1 MKKLDI
7 YLLRQFFTILAM
19 AILGFV
25 SVFVIV
31 DLIENIDKFI
41 DNSVPLKVIVL
52 FYYYTL
58 PWFFSIGLP
67 MATLIAT
74 VFSIGL
80 MAKRN
85 EWTAM
90 KSSGISLYRIA
101 IPLIL
106 AGVLLSFISYELDN
120 NLVTKGNE
128 KVSEI
133 EKKHMR
139 RKARKNTF
147 RTNKILHDVLLQKH
161 ETTHISLAKYSIN
174 GMDADNAT
182 IITLENGFLSKRIDA
197 RKMFWND
204 SLSLW
209 NSSNYSIRHF
219 DENGVEI
226 DVIIS
231 PGDTLIN
238 ANFIPDDITQRFKS
252 PDEMNYDELTERIA
266 LLKENGVKTIR
277 WEVARYNKISFSLT
291 SLIVILFGLPLAV
304 SKQKGGLAFAAGMS
318 VFVIFAYYAFIKF
331 GQSLGYKEVLDPFI
345 SAWIGNVIFAIG
357 GLILLFSVRK

>member
-7 YLLRQFFTILAM
+7 YLLRQFFTILTM

-101 IPLIL
+101 IPLLL

-139 RKARKNTF
+139 RKARRNTF
-147 RTNKILHDVLLQKH
+147 RTSKILHDVLLQKH

-174 GMDADNAT
+174 GMEADNAT
-182 IITLENGFLSKRIDA
+182 IITLDSGFLSKRIDA

-209 NSSNYSIRHF
+209 NSSNYSIRYF
-219 DENGVEI
+219 DENGVET

-231 PGDTLIN
+231 PGDTLLN
-238 ANFIPDDITQRFKS
+238 ANFIPDDITHQFKS
-252 PDEMNYDELTERIA
+252 PDEMNYDELTKRIA
-266 LLKENGVKTIR
+266 LLKENGVKTVR
-277 WEVARYNKISFSLT
+277 WEVARYNKVSFSLT

-357 GLILLFSVRK
+357 GLLLLFSVRK

>member
-1 MKKLDI
+1 MKKLDL
-7 YLLRQFFTILAM
+7 YLLRQFITILIM
-19 AILGFV
+19 AIMGFV

-41 DNSVPLKVIVL
+41 DNSVQLNIIFL
-52 FYYYTL
+52 FYLYTL

-101 IPLIL
+101 IPLLFMGI
-106 AGVLLSFISYELDN
+106 VLSLISYELDN
-120 NLVTKGNE
+120 NLVTRGNE
-128 KVSEI
+128 KVTEI
-133 EKKHMR
+133 EQQYMR
-139 RKARKNTF
+139 REARKNTF
-147 RTNKILHDVLLQKH
+147 RTNKILHDVLLQKQ
-161 ETTHISLAKYSIN
+161 ETTHVSIAKYSIS
-174 GMDADNAT
+174 GMEANYAT
-182 IITLENGFLSKRIDA
+182 ILSLENGYISKRIDA

-204 SLSLW
+204 SLLLW
-209 NSSNYSIRHF
+209 NINSYSIRNF
-219 DENGVEI
+219 DENGEEI
-226 DVIIS
+226 EVLIS
-231 PGDTLIN
+231 ASDTLIN
-238 ANFIPDDITQRFKS
+238 ANFIPDDITKQFKP
-252 PDEMNYDELTERIA
+252 PDEMNYKELTERIL

-277 WEVARYNKISFSLT
+277 WEVSLYNKVSFSLT
-291 SLIVILFGLPLAV
+291 SLVVILFGLPLAV

-318 VFVIFAYYAFIKF
+318 VFVIFAYYAIIKF

-345 SAWIGNVIFAIG
+345 SAWIGNIIFAIG
-357 GLILLFSVRK
+357 GIILLLSVRK

>member
-7 YLLRQFFTILAM
+7 YLLRQFISILTM

-41 DNSVPLKVIVL
+41 DNAVPIKIIIL
-52 FYYYTL
+52 FYFYTL

-101 IPLIL
+101 IPLIV
-106 AGVLLSFISYELDN
+106 AGIFLSIISYELDN

-139 RKARKNTF
+139 RKARRNTF
-147 RTNKILHDVLLQKH
+147 RTSKI
-161 ETTHISLAKYSIN
+161 
-174 GMDADNAT
+174 
-182 IITLENGFLSKRIDA
+182 
-197 RKMFWND
+197 
-204 SLSLW
+204 
-209 NSSNYSIRHF
+209 
-219 DENGVEI
+219 
-226 DVIIS
+226 
-231 PGDTLIN
+231 
-238 ANFIPDDITQRFKS
+238 
-252 PDEMNYDELTERIA
+252 
-266 LLKENGVKTIR
+266 
-277 WEVARYNKISFSLT
+277 
-291 SLIVILFGLPLAV
+291 
-304 SKQKGGLAFAAGMS
+304 
-318 VFVIFAYYAFIKF
+318 
-331 GQSLGYKEVLDPFI
+331 
-345 SAWIGNVIFAIG
+345 
-357 GLILLFSVRK
+357 

>member
-7 YLLRQFFTILAM
+7 YLLRQFITILVM

-41 DNSVPLKVIVL
+41 DNSVPIRIILL
-52 FYYYTL
+52 FYFYTL

-67 MATLIAT
+67 MATLIAA

-101 IPLIL
+101 IPLLIS
-106 AGVLLSFISYELDN
+106 GIILSFISYELDN

-128 KVSEI
+128 KVTEI
-133 EKKHMR
+133 EQKHMR
-139 RKARKNTF
+139 RKTRRNTF

-161 ETTHISLAKYSIN
+161 ETTHISLAKYSIS
-174 GMDADNAT
+174 GMEADNAT
-182 IITLENGFLSKRIDA
+182 ILSIENGIIASRIDA
-197 RKMFWND
+197 KKLFWND
-204 SLSLW
+204 SLLLW
-209 NSSNYSIRHF
+209 NISNYSIRNF
-219 DENGVEI
+219 DNIGEEI
-226 DVIIS
+226 EVLIS
-231 PGDTLIN
+231 AKDTLIN
-238 ANFIPDDITQRFKS
+238 INFVPGDITKQFKP
-252 PDEMNYDELTERIA
+252 PDEMNYKELTERIL
-266 LLKENGVKTIR
+266 LLKENGVKTVR
-277 WEVARYNKISFSLT
+277 WEVARYNKVSFSLT

-304 SKQKGGLAFAAGMS
+304 AKQKGGLGFAAGMS
-318 VFVIFAYYAFIKF
+318 VFIIFAYYAFIKF

-345 SAWIGNVIFAIG
+345 SAWIGNIIFSIG
-357 GLILLFSVRK
+357 GIILLFSVRK

>member
-1 MKKLDI
+1 
-7 YLLRQFFTILAM
+7 M

-41 DNSVPLKVIVL
+41 DNSVQLRVILL
-52 FYYYTL
+52 FYFYTL

-101 IPLIL
+101 IPLLL
-106 AGVLLSFISYELDN
+106 AGIVLSFISYELDN

-128 KVSEI
+128 KVTEI
-133 EKKHMR
+133 EQKHMR
-139 RKARKNTF
+139 RKTRRNTF
-147 RTNKILHDVLLQKH
+147 RTSKILHDVLLQKH
-161 ETTHISLAKYSIN
+161 ETTHISLAKYSIS
-174 GMDADNAT
+174 GMEADNAT
-182 IITLENGFLSKRIDA
+182 ILSLENGFISNRIDA

-204 SLSLW
+204 SLLLW
-209 NSSNYSIRHF
+209 NINSYSIRNF
-219 DENGVEI
+219 DINGEEI
-226 DVIIS
+226 NTLIS
-231 PGDTLIN
+231 ASDTLIN
-238 ANFIPDDITQRFKS
+238 ANFTPDDITKQFKP
-252 PDEMNYDELTERIA
+252 PDEMNYKELTERIL
-266 LLKENGVKTIR
+266 LLKENGVKTVR
-277 WEVARYNKISFSLT
+277 WEVARYNKVSFALT

-345 SAWIGNVIFAIG
+345 SAWIGNIIFAIG
-357 GLILLFSVRK
+357 GIILLFSVRK

>member
-7 YLLRQFFTILAM
+7 YLLRQFITILTM

-41 DNSVPLKVIVL
+41 DNSVPIKIIIL
-52 FYYYTL
+52 FYFYTL

-80 MAKRN
+80 IAKRN

-101 IPLIL
+101 IPLLLVGI
-106 AGVLLSFISYELDN
+106 VLSIISYELDN

-128 KVSEI
+128 KVTEI
-133 EKKHMR
+133 EQQYMR

-147 RTNKILHDVLLQKH
+147 RKNKILYDVLLQKH
-161 ETTHISLAKYSIN
+161 ETTHISLGKYSIS
-174 GMDADNAT
+174 GMEADNAT
-182 IITLENGFLSKRIDA
+182 IFSIEDGILTKRIDA
-197 RKMFWND
+197 RKLFWND
-204 SLSLW
+204 SLLLW
-209 NSSNYSIRHF
+209 NMNNYSIRNF
-219 DENGVEI
+219 DETGNEI

-231 PGDTLIN
+231 VVDTLIN
-238 ANFIPDDITQRFKS
+238 ANFIPDDITQQFKS
-252 PDEMNYDELTERIA
+252 PDEMNFNELTERIA

-277 WEVARYNKISFSLT
+277 WEVARYNKVSFSLT

>member
-7 YLLRQFFTILAM
+7 YLLRQFITILTF

-25 SVFVIV
+25 IVFVIV

-41 DNSVPLKVIVL
+41 DNSVQLKIIFL
-52 FYYYTL
+52 FYFYTL

-80 MAKRN
+80 LAKRN

-101 IPLIL
+101 IPLL
-106 AGVLLSFISYELDN
+106 VAGVVISFISFELDN

-128 KVSEI
+128 KVTEI
-133 EKKHMR
+133 EQKYMR
-139 RKARKNTF
+139 HKARRNTF

-161 ETTHISLAKYSIN
+161 EITHISLGKYSIN
-174 GMDADNAT
+174 GMEADNAT
-182 IITLENGFLSKRIDA
+182 VLSLENEFLTKRIDA

-204 SLSLW
+204 SLLLW
-209 NSSNYSIRHF
+209 KISGYSIREF
-219 DENGVEI
+219 DEIGKEV

-231 PGDTLIN
+231 AKDTLIN
-238 ANFIPDDITQRFKS
+238 ANFIPDDITKQFKS
-252 PDEMNYDELTERIA
+252 PDEMNYSELTERIL
-266 LLKENGVKTIR
+266 LLKENGVKTVR
-277 WEVARYNKISFSLT
+277 WEVARYNKISFAFT
-291 SLIVILFGLPLAV
+291 SLIVILFGLPLSV
-304 SKQKGGLAFAAGMS
+304 LKQKGGLAFAAGMS
-318 VFVIFAYYAFIKF
+318 VFVIFSYYAFIKF
-331 GQSLGYKEVLDPFI
+331 GQSLGYKEVLDPFF

>member
-7 YLLRQFFTILAM
+7 YLLRQFISILTM

-25 SVFVIV
+25 TVFVIV

-41 DNSVPLKVIVL
+41 DNSVHLKIIFL
-52 FYYYTL
+52 FYIYTL

-85 EWTAM
+85 EWAAM

-101 IPLIL
+101 IPLLL
-106 AGVLLSFISYELDN
+106 AGIVLSIISYELDN
-120 NLVTKGNE
+120 NLVTSGNE

-133 EKKHMR
+133 EQQHMR
-139 RKARKNTF
+139 RNARRNTF
-147 RTNKILHDVLLQKH
+147 RTSKILHDVLLQKH
-161 ETTHISLAKYSIN
+161 ATTHISLGKYSIN
-174 GMDADNAT
+174 GMEADNAA
-182 IITLENGFLSKRIDA
+182 IVSLENGFISKRIDA

-204 SLSLW
+204 SLLLW
-209 NSSNYSIRHF
+209 NINSYSIRNF
-219 DENGVEI
+219 DENGEEI
-226 DVIIS
+226 STLIS
-231 PGDTLIN
+231 ANDTLIN
-238 ANFIPDDITQRFKS
+238 ANFIPDDITKQFKS
-252 PDEMNYDELTERIA
+252 PDEMNYRELTERIL

-277 WEVARYNKISFSLT
+277 WEVARYNKVSFALT
-291 SLIVILFGLPLAV
+291 SLIVMLFGLPLAV

-331 GQSLGYKEVLDPFI
+331 GQSLGYKEVLDPLI
-345 SAWIGNVIFAIG
+345 SAWIGNVVFAIG
-357 GLILLFSVRK
+357 GIILLFSVRK

>member
-1 MKKLDI
+1 MKKLDK
-7 YLLRQFFTILAM
+7 YLLRQFITILTM
-19 AILGFV
+19 AILGFI

-41 DNSVPLKVIVL
+41 DNSVQLRIIFL
-52 FYYYTL
+52 FYFYTL

-101 IPLIL
+101 IPLLLVGI
-106 AGVLLSFISYELDN
+106 VLSIISYELDN
-120 NLVTKGNE
+120 NLVTRGNE
-128 KVSEI
+128 KVTEI
-133 EKKHMR
+133 EQEHMR
-139 RKARKNTF
+139 RKSRRNTF
-147 RTNKILHDVLLQKH
+147 RASKILHDVLLQKH
-161 ETTHISLAKYSIN
+161 ETTHISLAKYSIS
-174 GMDADNAT
+174 GMEADNAT
-182 IITLENGFLSKRIDA
+182 ILSLKNGFLTKRIDA

-204 SLSLW
+204 SLLLW
-209 NSSNYSIRHF
+209 NMNNYSIRDF
-219 DENGVEI
+219 DKNGEEI
-226 DVIIS
+226 EVIIANN
-231 PGDTLIN
+231 DTLIN
-238 ANFIPDDITQRFKS
+238 ANFTPEDITQQFKP
-252 PDEMNYDELTERIA
+252 PDEMNFSELTERIA

-277 WEVARYNKISFSLT
+277 WEVARYNKVSFALT

-357 GLILLFSVRK
+357 GLILLLSVRK

>member
-7 YLLRQFFTILAM
+7 YLLRQFVTILTF

-25 SVFVIV
+25 IVFVIV

-41 DNSVPLKVIVL
+41 DNSVQLKIVFL
-52 FYYYTL
+52 FYFYTL

-80 MAKRN
+80 LAKRN

-101 IPLIL
+101 IPLLL
-106 AGVLLSFISYELDN
+106 AGVVISFISFELDN
-120 NLVTKGNE
+120 NFVTKGNE
-128 KVSEI
+128 KVTEI
-133 EKKHMR
+133 EQKYMR
-139 RKARKNTF
+139 HKARRNTF

-161 ETTHISLAKYSIN
+161 EITHISLGKYSIN
-174 GMDADNAT
+174 GMEADNAT
-182 IITLENGFLSKRIDA
+182 ILALENEFLTKRIDA

-204 SLSLW
+204 SLMLW
-209 NSSNYSIRHF
+209 NISGYSIREF
-219 DENGVEI
+219 DEIGKEV

-231 PGDTLIN
+231 AKDTLIN
-238 ANFIPDDITQRFKS
+238 ANFIPDDITKQFKS
-252 PDEMNYDELTERIA
+252 PDEMNYSELTERIL
-266 LLKENGVKTIR
+266 LLKENGVKTVR
-277 WEVARYNKISFSLT
+277 WEVARYNKISFAFT
-291 SLIVILFGLPLAV
+291 SLIVILFGLPLSV
-304 SKQKGGLAFAAGMS
+304 FKQKGGLAFAAGMS
-318 VFVIFAYYAFIKF
+318 VFVIFSYYAFIKF

-357 GLILLFSVRK
+357 GFILLFSVRK

>member
-7 YLLRQFFTILAM
+7 YLLRQFITILAM

-41 DNSVPLKVIVL
+41 DNSVPLKIILL

-101 IPLIL
+101 IPLLI
-106 AGVLLSFISYELDN
+106 AGIVLSVISYELDN

-128 KVSEI
+128 KVTEI
-133 EKKHMR
+133 EQKHMR
-139 RKARKNTF
+139 RKTRRNTF

-161 ETTHISLAKYSIN
+161 ESTHIYLSKYSIN
-174 GMDADNAT
+174 GMEADNAT
-182 IITLENGFLSKRIDA
+182 ILSLENGFISKRIDA
-197 RKMFWND
+197 RKIFWND
-204 SLSLW
+204 SLLLW
-209 NSSNYSIRHF
+209 NISSYSIRKF
-219 DENGVEI
+219 DESGEEI
-226 DVIIS
+226 EALIS
-231 PGDTLIN
+231 IKDTLIN
-238 ANFIPDDITQRFKS
+238 INFIPDDITKQFKS
-252 PDEMNYDELTERIA
+252 PDEMNYRELTERIL
-266 LLKENGVKTIR
+266 LLKENGVKTVR
-277 WEVARYNKISFSLT
+277 WEVARYNKVSFAFT

-357 GLILLFSVRK
+357 GIILLISVRK